1 MNTEASGAPPR
12 SQMEP
17 SLTDL
22 PPELIGEIVL
32 RMSAADVDTMVCT
45 HPYLRDAACANPVWI
60 KRCLDDFGVRVDRA
74 VAEETGPCSV
84 YAFYQLILRNSGP
97 YLGPLQRS
105 NLPQYSGL
113 FQLVHD
119 GGLGLVCLE
128 WLPPPPKDGVRSPM
142 RLNQFYSVT
151 LARAS
156 AQDQHGQPD
165 PKAAS
170 AQEQQQHAQKAAAA
184 GGGCVTSPSAW
195 YRVDCKVLDSF
206 NGSPTVTVGEMDG
219 ALCVHTPGSVDFTRE
234 PDRFR
239 CLWYI
244 FAHRDH
250 GIVHLEELDG
260 NHRMIILEK
269 AMKIY
274 NTRDLYV
281 LERPDL
287 LITPPKGHSMPLPIT
302 AGLFKG
308 SYGPHGT
315 ELIHL
320 RYHEE
325 SGTVFF
331 SGTKV
336 TGDPNVPV
344 GKQTFVGDLS
354 KDSLFMQLEEQA
366 SLENI
371 LEASDPQFGP
381 QSRYDP
387 SAPVQPFQLPT
398 NCHARLSEVA
408 DTEPKYCLSRF
419 RCRCKIAR
427 ENYSMPQWIM
437 GNMII
442 FSEDVFGVLFIKL
455 RCMNFFHRVPAAE
468 IAARSL
474 AELAHLEVIE
484 DCGDVR

>member
-1 MNTEASGAPPR
+1 MDR
-12 SQMEP
+12 SI
-17 SLTDL
+17 TDL

-45 HPYLRDAACANPVWI
+45 HPYLRNAACANPVWI

-142 RLNQFYSVT
+142 RLIKFYSVT
-151 LARAS
+151 LTRALP
-156 AQDQHGQPD
+156 AQDQHGQQPD
-165 PKAAS
+165 AHPVAGQGAAAAAAAAAAS
-170 AQEQQQHAQKAAAA
+170 ASPLAQLQAQKAGAAV
-184 GGGCVTSPSAW
+184 GCVSSPSSW
-195 YRVDCKVLDSF
+195 YKVDCSVLDAF

-244 FAHRDH
+244 FANRDH

-274 NTRDLYV
+274 NTRDL
-281 LERPDL
+281 
-287 LITPPKGHSMPLPIT
+287 
-302 AGLFKG
+302 
-308 SYGPHGT
+308 
-315 ELIHL
+315 
-320 RYHEE
+320 
-325 SGTVFF
+325 
-331 SGTKV
+331 
-336 TGDPNVPV
+336 
-344 GKQTFVGDLS
+344 
-354 KDSLFMQLEEQA
+354 
-366 SLENI
+366 
-371 LEASDPQFGP
+371 
-381 QSRYDP
+381 
-387 SAPVQPFQLPT
+387 
-398 NCHARLSEVA
+398 
-408 DTEPKYCLSRF
+408 
-419 RCRCKIAR
+419 
-427 ENYSMPQWIM
+427 
-437 GNMII
+437 
-442 FSEDVFGVLFIKL
+442 
-455 RCMNFFHRVPAAE
+455 
-468 IAARSL
+468 
-474 AELAHLEVIE
+474 
-484 DCGDVR
+484 

>member
-1 MNTEASGAPPR
+1 
-12 SQMEP
+12 MER

-45 HPYLRDAACANPVWI
+45 HPYLRNAACANTVWI
-60 KRCLDDFGVRVDRA
+60 RRCLDDFGVKVDRA

-128 WLPPPPKDGVRSPM
+128 WLPPPPKDGVRAPM
-142 RLNQFYSVT
+142 RLIKFYSVT
-151 LARAS
+151 LARA
-156 AQDQHGQPD
+156 AEHEVQPLRVE
-165 PKAAS
+165 PAA
-170 AQEQQQHAQKAAAA
+170 AAKAAAGA
-184 GGGCVTSPSAW
+184 GCVASPSSW
-195 YRVDCKVLDSF
+195 YRVDCAVLDSF
-206 NGSPTVTVGEMDG
+206 NGSPSVTVGEMDG

-244 FAHRDH
+244 FANRDH

-287 LITPPKGHSMPLPIT
+287 LIAPPMIHSMPVPLK

-381 QSRYDP
+381 QSRFDP
-387 SAPVQPFQLPT
+387 AAPVQPFQLPV
-398 NCHARLSEVA
+398 NCHAKLSEVA
-408 DTEPKYCLSRF
+408 DAEPKSCLSRF

-427 ENYSMPQWIM
+427 ENYTMPQWIM
-437 GNMII
+437 GNLII
-442 FSEDVFGVLFIKL
+442 FNEDVFGVLFIKL

-474 AELAHLEVIE
+474 AELAHLEVMN
-484 DCGDVR
+484 DFGDVR